1 MAARIVYEGAV
12 GGEGGTLFQGKKFWV
27 ARRVPMRKT
36 WIDHIK
42 VYPRQ
47 HLLFLARP
55 TLTFPQNN
63 GGEVAPLE
71 KNADYLIADHVRNDA
86 PQGSYSWKWIQDS
99 VKKGELLDLDDYLIG
114 SKPQEGQARVGPSAP
129 GKSTRTPFTDE
140 DDRILMEWVI
150 KREREGESV
159 QGNKI
164 YQELAI
170 KNPRHTFQSW
180 RDRWLKKVS
189 LKRRP
194 DVLGDDEEPELQPAE
209 EPIPTAGRQGTTGS
223 SRPRPSPSLVKQE
236 KKPRTKF
243 TAEEDEQLTA
253 YVLEKTAKTGYDK
266 GNKVFQEHANE
277 VNRQFPQHTWQSYR
291 DRWIKHLRPADEDEE
306 DVVAVDE
313 ETPPA
318 GIRKAKTNDVQ
329 RSRNERPETARQAA
343 KENPKAVEEKP
354 TPSRGGPYQEIT
366 TEPQK
371 VETQV
376 EIDQQLNDENDI
388 NDEHAQN
395 QGRDIRA
402 EAAGI
407 SEKPLPTGADDIGDS
422 LQSKEH
428 FYPLYQDFLQ
438 SFDHI
443 RPNLWP
449 TVRGRS
455 FDLWDLWRNVV
466 SQKVDTAERDWQQ
479 IAEDLGYNWIEYD
492 GVEDELREIYENQL
506 FEFEESLVRFDNPES
521 DDSEEDEDVPQ
532 EAAVVISVSGA
543 HNRDSEERFD
553 SSPPKQ
559 PSLKRAHDAAML
571 SDQTYPDTP
580 GKRQRISKDSEIP
593 STPDTTNGTSHLR
606 RPVSAAVSP
615 TDRRMSALP
624 KSSSARARQSAPKGM
639 GPPANGDRTVTD
651 GTKVHSKGRVAEPE
665 TQDFRYDPETQNFV
679 LDTEMEDIQEESQ
692 NITASQQLHLEFE
705 PGSLPVKSAN
715 HALARPSTPT
725 PPKRKAGKTP
735 FVDSSDDD
743 EDDQP
748 TPKARF
754 GKGKNPLLADLEK
767 QQQQQQQLRRVS
779 ADSPPAKSSIA
790 PQPNA
795 QRQSATRPESSRPP
809 PPSFPS
815 SSAKSSKPARPS
827 PSSVRNPEVPRPPA
841 TAATGARKPSS
852 SSARDRDSVA
862 SKIAKFNAAIDE
874 WVALGYAPPVARRAL
889 EASSWQRDLVVEIIG
904 DLTDGKPLPT
914 NFEGVWTA
922 KDDMKLQSLEEY
934 RAAKEKP
941 GFVAD
946 EKLAKKMEKFD
957 QHLTNKH
964 GKEHIKL
971 RKKWYE
977 DKKELGWGETV

>member
-12 GGEGGTLFQGKKFWV
+12 AGEGGTLFQGKKFWV
-27 ARRVPMRKT
+27 AQRAPMRKT
-36 WIDHIK
+36 WINHIK

-47 HLLFLARP
+47 HLLFLAQP

-63 GGEVAPLE
+63 GGEVVQLE
-71 KNADYLIADHVRNDA
+71 KNADYLIADHVRIDA

-164 YQELAI
+164 YQELAT

-189 LKRRP
+189 LKPRP
-194 DVLGDDEEPELQPAE
+194 DVLGDDEEPEVQHAE
-209 EPIPTAGRQGTTGS
+209 EPVPTAGRQGTTRS

-236 KKPRTKF
+236 TKPRTKF

-253 YVLEKTAKTGYDK
+253 YVLEKTAKTGHDK

-277 VNRQFPQHTWQSYR
+277 FPQHTWQSYR

-306 DVVAVDE
+306 EVVAVE
-313 ETPPA
+313 EEIPPA
-318 GIRKAKTNDVQ
+318 GIRKTKTDDVQ
-329 RSRNERPETARQAA
+329 KSRNERPETARQAA
-343 KENPKAVEEKP
+343 KKSPKAVEEKP
-354 TPSRGGPYQEIT
+354 TPSRGGSRNVTQQQGVSASASPGHT
-366 TEPQK
+366 RRSPRNLKK

-388 NDEHAQN
+388 NHEHTQN
-395 QGRDIRA
+395 QGRDIQA

-407 SEKPLPTGADDIGDS
+407 SK
-422 LQSKEH
+422 KED
-428 FYPLYQDFLQ
+428 FYTLYQGFLQ

-479 IAEDLGYNWIEYD
+479 IAEDLGYDWIEYN
-492 GVEDELREIYENQL
+492 GVEDELREMYENQL

-532 EAAVVISVSGA
+532 EAAAVISVSGGL
-543 HNRDSEERFD
+543 NRDSEERFD

-624 KSSSARARQSAPKGM
+624 KSSSARARQSALKGM
-639 GPPANGDRTVTD
+639 GPPANDDRAMTG
-651 GTKVHSKGRVAEPE
+651 GTRVHSKGSVAEPE

-692 NITASQQLHLEFE
+692 NMTASQQLHLESE
-705 PGSLPVKSAN
+705 PGSSPVKSAN
-715 HALARPSTPT
+715 HALARPRTPT

-735 FVDSSDDD
+735 FVDSPDDD
-743 EDDQP
+743 EDDQA

-767 QQQQQQQLRRVS
+767 QQQQQQLRRVTTG
-779 ADSPPAKSSIA
+779 SPPAKSLIA
-790 PQPNA
+790 PQPRP
-795 QRQSATRPESSRPP
+795 QRQTATRPETSRPP

-815 SSAKSSKPARPS
+815 SSATSSKPARPS
-827 PSSVRNPEVPRPPA
+827 PSSIQNPEVPRPPA
-841 TAATGARKPSS
+841 TAAIGARKPSS
-852 SSARDRDSVA
+852 SSARDRDSVT
-862 SKIAKFNAAIDE
+862 SRIAKLNAAIDE
-874 WVALGYAPPVARRAL
+874 WVARSYAPTVARRAL
-889 EASSWQRDLVVEIIG
+889 EATSWQRDLVIVIIET
-904 DLTDGKPLPT
+904 LRDGKPLPT
-914 NFEGVWTA
+914 NYEGVWTV

-934 RAAKEKP
+934 RVAKEKP

-946 EKLAKKMEKFD
+946 EKLTKKMEKFD

-977 DKKELGWGETV
+977 DKKELGWMEYV